1 MKRILVLGGGLV
13 GGAIARELARDPEIA
28 VTVADSLPETLDRVS
43 SRAPIATV
51 RADLASGVEIGRL
64 AAQTDA
70 VVGALPGRLGFGML
84 QAVLSAGKPIADISF
99 SSEDPLGLDD
109 LAKSRGSTAVVDCGV
124 SPGISNFAMGR
135 AAAELDEISDA
146 TIFVGGLPFDRGRPG
161 EYAIVFSAI
170 DVIEEYTRPAR
181 LVVNGRIVTRP
192 ALSDVEMV
200 DVPGVG
206 RLEAFLTDGLRTLLT
221 TVPARNM
228 REKTLRYPGHAG
240 CMRVMRD
247 TGFFAGQPIEIDGG
261 SVVPRALTERLLF
274 QAWQLHP
281 GEEEFTF
288 LRVDVRG
295 RRAGRET
302 RRVFELFDRTDP
314 VTGLTSM
321 ARTTGFP
328 CAVVAGMLARGEYR
342 DPGVRPLEFLARQP
356 AAADRF
362 GYLLRQRGI
371 VWTEKVE

>member
-13 GGAIARELARDPEIA
+13 GGAIARELARDSEIA
-28 VTVADSLPETLDRVS
+28 VTVADSRPETLDRVS
-43 SRAPIATV
+43 AEAPITTV

-64 AAQTDA
+64 AAEADA

-99 SSEDPLGLDD
+99 SSEDPLRLDD
-109 LAKSRGSTAVVDCGV
+109 LAKSRGATAVVDCGV
-124 SPGISNFAMGR
+124 SPGISNFAVGR
-135 AAAELDEISDA
+135 AAAELDEITDA

-161 EYAIVFSAI
+161 EYAIVFSAV

-181 LVVNGRIVTRP
+181 LVVNGRIVTQP
-192 ALSDVEMV
+192 ALSEVEAV

-221 TVPARNM
+221 TIPARNM

-247 TGFFAGQPIEIDGG
+247 AGFFAEQPLEVDGG
-261 SVVPRALTERLLF
+261 SVVPRAFTERLLF
-274 QAWQLHP
+274 RAWQLQP

-295 RRAGRET
+295 RRSGREA